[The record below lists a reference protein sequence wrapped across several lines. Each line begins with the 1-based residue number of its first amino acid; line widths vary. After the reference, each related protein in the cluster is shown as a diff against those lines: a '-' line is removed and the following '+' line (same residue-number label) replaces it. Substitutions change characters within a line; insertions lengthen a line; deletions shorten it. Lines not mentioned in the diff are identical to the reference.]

1 MLVVDDVV
9 LVVVLVPQCCSMR
22 VLWDRIISVT
32 APGMAPENA
41 PYSQIESF
49 ERTVFAE
56 CFKGIL

>member
-1 MLVVDDVV
+1 MCV
-9 LVVVLVPQCCSMR
+9 LGNR
-22 VLWDRIISVT
+22 VISVA
-32 APGMAPENA
+32 APWMAPENA